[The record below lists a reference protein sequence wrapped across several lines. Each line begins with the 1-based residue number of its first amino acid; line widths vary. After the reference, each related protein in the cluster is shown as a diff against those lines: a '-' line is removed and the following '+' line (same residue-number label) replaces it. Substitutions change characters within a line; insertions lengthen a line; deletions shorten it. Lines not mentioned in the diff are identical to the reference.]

1 MQNLQLC
8 NLAVQKYIEFY
19 SEHTNFDMAF
29 LGMEDEDWWEGHI
42 ESQPH
47 RRGLFPA
54 VFVKVLEYPSKKF
67 QLH

>member
-1 MQNLQLC
+1 
-8 NLAVQKYIEFY
+8 
-19 SEHTNFDMAF
+19 
-29 LGMEDEDWWEGHI
+29 MEDEDWWEGHI